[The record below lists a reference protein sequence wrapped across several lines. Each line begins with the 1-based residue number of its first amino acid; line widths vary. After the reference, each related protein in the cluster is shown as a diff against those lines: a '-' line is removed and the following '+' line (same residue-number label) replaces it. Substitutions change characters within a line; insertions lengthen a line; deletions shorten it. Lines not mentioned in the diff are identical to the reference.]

1 MNYELKNLVTE
12 SFRMVTR
19 NVSLWKTLDWV
30 TIGIYL
36 LLIIAGWI
44 SVCGASYDY
53 GDRDFLD
60 VSTRAGKQFM
70 WIICSFGLGFVL
82 LMLEDRMYDMFSY
95 IIYISLIL
103 LLIVTIFIAPETKGS
118 RSWLVLG
125 PVNLQPAEFAKFATA
140 LALAKFMNAYSFH
153 IKRWKCF
160 LPLAAFILLPMLLI
174 IAQKET
180 GSALVY
186 LAFFLVLY
194 REGMPGVVLFSG
206 VCAVVYFVVGIRF
219 DQVFIADTPT
229 PIGEF
234 SVLMMIL
241 LFAGGMVWVYKK
253 KWAPTRNII
262 GGSLTVLLLAYMVS
276 EYIVPFNLVW
286 VEWGLSAVIASY
298 LVYLS
303 LSERQRAYLLIGVFS
318 LASIGFLYS
327 SDYVFD
333 NILEPHQ
340 QIRIK
345 VVLGMEEDLAGA
357 GYNVNQS
364 KIAIGSGGLTGKGFL
379 NGTQTKLKYV
389 PEQDTDFIFCT
400 VGEEQGFVGSAIV
413 LLLFLALIL
422 RLVTLSER
430 QPSTFGRVY
439 GYSVI
444 SIFLF
449 HLFINVGMV
458 LGLTPVIG
466 IPLPFFS
473 YGGSSLWGFTILL
486 FIFLRIDAGRS
497 RRL

>member
-1 MNYELKNLVTE
+1 ME
-12 SFRMVTR
+12 TR
-19 NVSLWKTLDWV
+19 SVSLWKTLDWV
-30 TIGIYL
+30 TIVIYL
-36 LLIIAGWI
+36 LLIIGGWF

-60 VSTRAGKQFM
+60 FSTRAGRQFV
-70 WIICSFGLGFVL
+70 WIICSFGLGFIL
-82 LMLEDRMYDMFSY
+82 LMLEERMYDMFAY
-95 IIYISLIL
+95 LIYIGMIL
-103 LLIVTIFIAPETKGS
+103 LLIVTIFIAPDTKGS
-118 RSWLVLG
+118 RSWLILG
-125 PVNLQPAEFAKFATA
+125 PVSLQPAEFAKFATA
-140 LALAKFMNAYSFH
+140 LALAKFMNAYSFN
-153 IKRWKCF
+153 IKKWKCF
-160 LPLAAFILLPMLLI
+160 LPLVAFILLPMLLI
-174 IAQKET
+174 ILQKET

-234 SVLMMIL
+234 AVLLMIL
-241 LFAGGMVWVYKK
+241 LFAGSMVWVYRK
-253 KWAPTRNII
+253 KWEPVRNMI
-262 GGSLTVLLLAYMVS
+262 GGSLLVLLIAYLVS
-276 EYIVPFNLVW
+276 EYLSPFNLVW
-286 VEWGLSAVIASY
+286 VEWGLCVVTIGY
-298 LVYLS
+298 LLYLS
-303 LSERQRAYLLIGVFS
+303 LSERQRAYLLIGLFA
-318 LASIGFLYS
+318 LGSIGFLYS

-400 VGEEQGFVGSAIV
+400 VGEEQGFVGSAAV

-422 RLVTLSER
+422 RLIATSER
-430 QPSTFGRVY
+430 QTSTFGRVY
-439 GYSVI
+439 GYSVV

-449 HLFINVGMV
+449 HLFINIGMV

-473 YGGSSLWGFTILL
+473 YGGSSLRGFTILL

>member
-1 MNYELKNLVTE
+1 
-12 SFRMVTR
+12 MVTR

-30 TIGIYL
+30 TIVIYL
-36 LLIIAGWI
+36 LLIVGGWFSI
-44 SVCGASYDY
+44 CGASYDY

-60 VSTRAGKQFM
+60 FSTRAGKQFM

-82 LMLEDRMYDMFSY
+82 LMLEDRLYDMFAY
-95 IIYISLIL
+95 LIYAGMIVL
-103 LLIVTIFIAPETKGS
+103 LLVTIFIAPDTKGS
-118 RSWLVLG
+118 RSWLILG
-125 PVNLQPAEFAKFATA
+125 PVSLQPAEFAKFATA
-140 LALAKFMNAYSFH
+140 LALAKFMNAYSFS
-153 IKRWKCF
+153 IKRWKCS
-160 LPLAAFILLPMLLI
+160 LPLVAFILLPMLLI
-174 IAQKET
+174 VMQKET

-186 LAFFLVLY
+186 LAFFLMLY

-206 VCAVVYFVVGIRF
+206 LCAVVYFVVGIRF
-219 DQVFIADTPT
+219 DGVFIADTPT

-234 SVLMMIL
+234 SVLSMIL
-241 LFAGGMVWVYKK
+241 LFAGAMVWVYKK
-253 KWAPTRNII
+253 KWEPVRNII
-262 GGSLTVLLLAYMVS
+262 GGSLVIMLIAYAIS
-276 EYIVPFNLVW
+276 EYLVPFNLVW
-286 VEWGLSAVIASY
+286 VQWGLCVIVIGY
-298 LVYLS
+298 LLYLS
-303 LSERQRAYLLIGVFS
+303 LSERQRAYLLIAVF
-318 LASIGFLYS
+318 AVGSIGFLYS
-327 SDYVFD
+327 SDYVFN

-345 VVLGMEEDLAGA
+345 VVLGMEEDLTGA

-400 VGEEQGFVGSAIV
+400 VGEEQGFVGSAAV

-422 RLVTLSER
+422 RLIAVSER
-430 QPSTFGRVY
+430 QPTTFGRVY
-439 GYSVI
+439 GYSVL

-497 RRL
+497 RRI

>member
-1 MNYELKNLVTE
+1 MA
-12 SFRMVTR
+12 TR
-19 NVSLWKTLDWV
+19 SDSLWKTLDWA

-36 LLIIAGWI
+36 LLIVGGWF

-60 VSTRAGKQFM
+60 LGTRSGMQFL
-70 WIICSFGLGFVL
+70 WILTSFGLGFIL
-82 LMLEDRMYDMFSY
+82 LMLEDRLYDMFSY
-95 IIYISLIL
+95 IIYAGLIL
-103 LLIVTIFIAPETKGS
+103 LLIATIFIGSDIKGS
-118 RSWLVLG
+118 NSWIKLG

-140 LALAKFMNAYSFH
+140 LVLAKYMNSYSFN
-153 IKRWKCF
+153 IKKGKCAF
-160 LPLAAFILLPMLLI
+160 MLAAFILLPMMLI
-174 IAQKET
+174 ILQKET

-219 DQVFIADTPT
+219 DQVFIADTST

-234 SVLMMIL
+234 AVLSMVL
-241 LFAGGMVWVYKK
+241 LFAGGMVWVYKN
-253 KWAPTRNII
+253 KWKPVRNII
-262 GGSLTVLLLAYMVS
+262 GGSVLVLLIAFLVS
-276 EYIVPFNLVW
+276 EYLIPFNLVW
-286 VEWGLSAVIASY
+286 VQWGLCVVVVGY
-298 LVYLS
+298 LFYLA
-303 LSERQRAYLLIGVFS
+303 LSERQKAYLLIGLFALGSV
-318 LASIGFLYS
+318 GFLYS

-333 NILEPHQ
+333 NVLEPHQ

-345 VVLGMEEDLAGA
+345 VVLGLEEDLTGA

-400 VGEEQGFVGSAIV
+400 IGEEQGFVGSAVV
-413 LLLFLALIL
+413 LLLFLILII
-422 RLVTLSER
+422 RLIAVAER
-430 QPSTFGRVY
+430 QPSAFGRVY
-439 GYSVI
+439 GYSVV

-486 FIFLRIDAGRS
+486 FIFLRIDAGRD